1 MTGTTGPAP
10 VTGAGDLA
18 AVLLD
23 MDGTLVDTE
32 PHWFEA
38 EKAIVA
44 EHGGTWTDEQA
55 LSMVGSDL
63 LTCARRLRD
72 EGGVRAEPREVVD
85 RLVAHVVER
94 SREEVPW
101 RPGARELLADLRRH
115 GVPTALVTMSWR
127 PLADAV
133 VAGLPAGT
141 FDAVVTGDAVT
152 HGKPHPEPYLTAAA
166 LLGVDPTRCVA
177 VEDSVTGAAS
187 ADAAGC
193 LVLVVPHH
201 VPVDGGSR
209 RVVVPGL
216 EGVGTADLRRWLSD
230 RAGTTGRAG
239 TGAAPR

>member
-1 MTGTTGPAP
+1 MAGPSAAP
-10 VTGAGDLA
+10 GPVALAG
-18 AVLLD
+18 VLMD

-32 PHWFEA
+32 PFWFEA

-44 EHGGTWTDEQA
+44 EHGGTWSDEQA

-63 LTCARRLRD
+63 VTCAHRLRD
-72 EGGVRAEPREVVD
+72 EGGVRAEPQDVVE

-94 SREEVPW
+94 SRRDVPW
-101 RPGARELLADLRRH
+101 RPGARELLVDLSRH

-133 VAGLPAGT
+133 VACLPSGT
-141 FDAVVTGDAVT
+141 FGAVVTGDAVT
-152 HGKPHPEPYLTAAA
+152 HGKPHPEPYLTAAE

-177 VEDSVTGAAS
+177 IEDSVTGATS
-187 ADAAGC
+187 AEDAGC

-201 VPVDGGSR
+201 VPVEGGPR

-216 EGVGTADLRRWLSD
+216 DGVGSSELRRWISD
-230 RAGTTGRAG
+230 RDGRVGAGLR
-239 TGAAPR
+239 